1 MWKTAR
7 SRTFYDEH
15 MPRKTL
21 QFEAGDSFELP
32 AVGGRALPRR
42 VFTETFYDTAGG
54 RLGLAGFAL
63 RRRIE
68 NGKGL
73 WRLSVVCDGV
83 PTLDVE
89 APGGPAGPP
98 EELRELVSAASAG
111 FELAPVL
118 RARTHATGLRV
129 KAGSR
134 SLAKISVASIALL
147 DGQRTTGSFS
157 EIELEQLAA
166 TRKELARLESALRKS
181 GAERTN
187 GAGPL
192 EQALA
197 REPQPELP
205 LPSTVARAAAPV
217 PPGAVR
223 ADARPRSRRS
233 GREATPRTCIRCA
246 SQRGGCARC

>member
-1 MWKTAR
+1 
-7 SRTFYDEH
+7 

-42 VFTETFYDTAGG
+42 VFTEIFYDTAGG
-54 RLGLAGFAL
+54 RLGLAGFVL
-63 RRRIE
+63 RRQIE

-89 APGGPAGPP
+89 TPGGPAGPP

-134 SLAKISVASIALL
+134 SLAKISQAIFSSAVWIDRFATERNQA
-147 DGQRTTGSFS
+147 TTKWTIS
-157 EIELEQLAA
+157 
-166 TRKELARLESALRKS
+166 
-181 GAERTN
+181 
-187 GAGPL
+187 
-192 EQALA
+192 
-197 REPQPELP
+197 
-205 LPSTVARAAAPV
+205 
-217 PPGAVR
+217 
-223 ADARPRSRRS
+223 
-233 GREATPRTCIRCA
+233 
-246 SQRGGCARC
+246 SQK